1 MPELVRPVPP
11 RSWGDRVRAALVALT
26 WGRVASGA
34 GAILVVAATAW
45 WLLSAPPAP
54 VERSLPR
61 AGGTST
67 TAAAPTGSGARPV
80 AAASGP
86 GPTTVV
92 VHVVGAV
99 VRPGVVTVAA
109 GGRVADAVAAAGGPG
124 PEADLVAVNL
134 AARLADGQRIV
145 VPRVGQVVPAAPSVA
160 AGAGDGSPG
169 EPLDLNEATQAQLE
183 DLPGIGPATA
193 SAILT
198 QRDRVGR
205 FLRVEDLLEVRGI
218 GPARLE
224 DLRSRVRV

>member
-11 RSWGDRVRAALVALT
+11 RSLGDRVRAVLVALT

-34 GAILVVAATAW
+34 AAVLVVAATAW

-67 TAAAPTGSGARPV
+67 STSAAVPTGGARPV
-80 AAASGP
+80 TSLP
-86 GPTTVV
+86 GPATVV

-124 PEADLVAVNL
+124 VDAELAGVNL

-145 VPRVGQVVPAAPSVA
+145 VPRVGQIVPAIPSA
-160 AGAGDGSPG
+160 TGAGDGSPG

-193 SAILT
+193 SAIVT

>member
-1 MPELVRPVPP
+1 
-11 RSWGDRVRAALVALT
+11 
-26 WGRVASGA
+26 
-34 GAILVVAATAW
+34 VVAATAW

-61 AGGTST
+61 AGVTST
-67 TAAAPTGSGARPV
+67 TTAAVSSGSGARPV
-80 AAASGP
+80 TSAPAA

-124 PEADLVAVNL
+124 ADAELAGVNL

-145 VPRVGQVVPAAPSVA
+145 VPRVGQVVAALPVVA
-160 AGAGDGSPG
+160 GVAGDGRPS

-183 DLPGIGPATA
+183 DLPGVGPATA
-193 SAILT
+193 SAILA